1 MTAFRV
7 CLGVISVL
15 LLVFGTIML
24 WSGFSSRAK
33 CKAAEAAIPLNA
45 YIDVGTVA
53 SHRATLNQSA
63 AFVCRQT
70 FQISTDLRTGETAA
84 DLLRDLELTVVVT
97 DLQNVEVL
105 RGVFPDPLKPM
116 GHGENATLLDCTPLP
131 IGEYSVVID
140 VTKPAPL
147 LEGRRT
153 HVHSRYRLCG
163 LEWMEPTIGIG
174 SGVLALSMGAFF
186 AFITRTLHRQSM
198 ARSA

>member
-33 CKAAEAAIPLNA
+33 CKAAEAAIPLSA

-53 SHRATLNQSA
+53 SHRATLNQSD

-84 DLLRDLELTVVVT
+84 DLFRDLEMTVVVT
-97 DLQNVEVL
+97 DPQNVEVL

-116 GHGENATLLDCTPLP
+116 GHGENATLMDFTPLP
-131 IGEYSVVID
+131 IGEYAVTID

-147 LEGRRT
+147 LAGRRT
-153 HVHSRYRLCG
+153 HVYSRYRLCG
-163 LEWMEPTIGIG
+163 LEWMAPTIGIG
-174 SGVLALSMGAFF
+174 SGSLALSMGALF
-186 AFITRTLHRQSM
+186 AFVTWKMRRRSI